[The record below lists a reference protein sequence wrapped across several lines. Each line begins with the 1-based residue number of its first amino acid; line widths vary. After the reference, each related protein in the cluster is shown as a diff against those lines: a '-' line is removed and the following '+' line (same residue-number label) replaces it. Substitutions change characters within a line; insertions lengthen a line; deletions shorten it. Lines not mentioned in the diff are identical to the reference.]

1 MAGQRDGVPARG
13 RLLEDRGEFGG
24 SGGREHPYKVN
35 APDTLWMLLPSPS
48 TGSDVQSANPGRAN
62 GSPRKCTNGLRP
74 DVSVL
79 DLVKLTPLLGI
90 STGKPRIMLGLV
102 DGPVAMNH
110 PDLAGGSIRELKV
123 TGGSPC
129 TRVNSTACL
138 HGTFVA
144 GILCARRT
152 SVAPAICPG
161 CTLLVRPIFPETPS
175 GDGRIPSAKPQE
187 LATAIIECV
196 EAGARVINLS
206 LALAQ
211 PSTKGERALE
221 DALDYAAQRGV
232 IVVAAAGNQGLLGST
247 AITRHPW
254 VIPVVACDLRG
265 KPMGLSNLGRSIGQ
279 RGLAAPGE
287 RITSL
292 GAAGQPLTLGGTSA
306 ATPFVT
312 GAIGLLWSEFPNAS
326 AASIKLAVT
335 RADSHHRIT
344 VVPALLNAWR
354 AHQYLLTTTRR
365 KLA

>member
-1 MAGQRDGVPARG
+1 M
-13 RLLEDRGEFGG
+13 
-24 SGGREHPYKVN
+24 
-35 APDTLWMLLPSPS
+35 
-48 TGSDVQSANPGRAN
+48 
-62 GSPRKCTNGLRP
+62 
-74 DVSVL
+74 SVF

-90 STGKPRIMLGLV
+90 SSGRPGIMLGLV

-110 PDLAGGSIRELKV
+110 PDLASGSIREVKV

-144 GILCARRT
+144 GILCARR
-152 SVAPAICPG
+152 SSAAPAICPG

-175 GDGRIPSAKPQE
+175 GDGQIPSAKPQE
-187 LATAIIECV
+187 LSTAIIECV

-206 LALAQ
+206 LSLAQ

-221 DALDYAAQRGV
+221 DALDHAAHRGV

-265 KPMGLSNLGRSIGQ
+265 RPMELSNLGRSIGQ
-279 RGLAAPGE
+279 RGLVAPGE

-292 GAAGQPLTLGGTSA
+292 GAEGRPLTLGGTSA
-306 ATPFVT
+306 AAPFVT
-312 GAIGLLWSEFPNAS
+312 GAIGLLWSEFPNAP
-326 AASIKLAVT
+326 AASIKLAIT
-335 RADSHHRIT
+335 RADSNHRTT
-344 VVPALLNAWR
+344 VVPMLLNAWR
-354 AHQYLLTTTRR
+354 AYQYLLTTTRR